1 MEKDFKIFDDKN
13 FSDLSKEI
21 YENSKLKKTQI
32 DLFIQEVHGYIQSIE
47 DVAIVGPVLKELF
60 DVAVKNDD
68 NLLKLATVIQRIMNK
83 QIDVMNYTLNQSWN
97 NGGRSELKNSDGCM
111 TTVGIIDMLHENLI
125 SVYPNPT
132 SGIVNFKFAMNIKVN
147 SIVIQN
153 VLGEEIVRTE
163 DIQNDIFSMD
173 LSAFPKGVYFAIIDT
188 DKGRSTK
195 KILLSE

>member
-1 MEKDFKIFDDKN
+1 MEKDFNIFDDKN

-83 QIDVMNYTLNQSWN
+83 HIDFTDDTSLLSDAEKQ
-97 NGGRSELKNSDGCM
+97 EL
-111 TTVGIIDMLHENLI
+111 
-125 SVYPNPT
+125 
-132 SGIVNFKFAMNIKVN
+132 
-147 SIVIQN
+147 
-153 VLGEEIVRTE
+153 
-163 DIQNDIFSMD
+163 
-173 LSAFPKGVYFAIIDT
+173 IDT
-188 DKGRSTK
+188 LEETAASLQDKSDEIQMN
-195 KILLSE
+195 KIRKRIES